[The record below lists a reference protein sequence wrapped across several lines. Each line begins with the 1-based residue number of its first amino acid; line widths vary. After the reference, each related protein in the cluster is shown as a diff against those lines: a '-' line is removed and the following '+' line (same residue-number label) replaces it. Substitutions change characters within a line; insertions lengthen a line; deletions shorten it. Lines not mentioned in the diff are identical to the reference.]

1 VISGGDEM
9 VTEESKC
16 INCGKELN
24 PRQKW
29 CGGKYCSRRCYT
41 DTRWGKPIRFGKILT
56 RSKAFIEAAK
66 LCQSGLTQAQA
77 ARLMGICP
85 HTVSD
90 WFQHYGVEKIFSDR
104 VCEYCGKSLAG
115 MKPLSNRK
123 YCSKSCGRKAIYYKN
138 HPDSGRM
145 KFDPEVRAKALELYW
160 GGLEGTAIA
169 KHLSIAEG
177 TVYSWIH
184 DFGHLRKR
192 ERIPEIMAL
201 RPIKERLKEANSQEE
216 WNRIL
221 REGAV
226 DGETSLIH
234 LVCGTFEGKG
244 EINHLASIV
253 SDILKQ
259 DPRNGETYAFCS
271 ILYNQISTICW
282 QLGAFRYTKLP
293 KKRGE
298 YFWPER
304 TVGLQIEVRK
314 NEFEYLL
321 SLQKNNSRSVD
332 IT

>member
-1 VISGGDEM
+1 MS
-9 VTEESKC
+9 TEESKC

-24 PRQKW
+24 LRQKW
-29 CGGKYCSRRCYT
+29 HGGRYCSRRCFT
-41 DTRWGKPIRFGKILT
+41 DARWGKPIRFGKILT

-66 LCQSGLTQAQA
+66 LCQSGLTQAEA

-90 WFQHYGVEKIFSDR
+90 WFQQYGAEKIFSDR
-104 VCEYCGKSLAG
+104 KCEYCGKSLTG

-123 YCSKSCGRKAIYYKN
+123 YCSKSCGQKATYAKN
-138 HPDSGRM
+138 HPYSGRM
-145 KFDPEVRAKALELYW
+145 KFNPEVRAGALELYW
-160 GGLEGTAIA
+160 GGLDGSAIA
-169 KHLSIAEG
+169 RHLIIAEG
-177 TVYSWIH
+177 TVHSWIH

-192 ERIPEIMAL
+192 GRVPEVMAL
-201 RPIKERLKEANSQEE
+201 KPIKERLKEANNLEE
-216 WNRIL
+216 WKQIL
-221 REGAV
+221 RVGAG
-226 DGETSLIH
+226 DGETSTIR
-234 LVCGTFEGKG
+234 LVCGTFNGKG

-271 ILYNQISTICW
+271 RLHQQISTIRW
-282 QLGAFRYTKLP
+282 RLGAFCYTKLP

-304 TVGLQIEVRK
+304 TIGLQIEVRK
-314 NEFEYLL
+314 NEFEYLI
-321 SLQKNNSRSVD
+321 SLQKNNSRSLG